1 MEWWEGE
8 QGLRVQID
16 GLSGRKAV
24 ETPMK
29 QDFDGGDLV
38 NVSWKNYGITIM
50 TPVQEKN
57 TWLETSTLQ
66 VRYNIDAGDLT
77 YGFGTAVVM
86 DQEPFRRPEQT
97 RVRYGPDGT
106 NAFGR

>member
-1 MEWWEGE
+1 M
-8 QGLRVQID
+8 R
-16 GLSGRKAV
+16 
-24 ETPMK
+24 
-29 QDFDGGDLV
+29 QDFDAGDLV

-50 TPVQEKN
+50 APIQEKN

-97 RVRYGPDGT
+97 RS
-106 NAFGR
+106 